1 MYQKPERDLHFC
13 LLWSRTSFWFLKLS
27 CPGLVCLPAWSLHL
41 SAVSP
46 GWIFGAK
53 VIYTE
58 LLIHRYVSVELIIL
72 TSLATYPLGLFYVYH
87 CIQIPENCLSLVEWL
102 QQVLFSASHSSCC
115 PKGGVHVCV
124 CVLKLICRLVCRSAE
139 DCVKMHVF
147 LLCWQIVFSRWNR
160 PCSNLSSSSVS
171 QERSALCG
179 DLYISTTAH

>member
-1 MYQKPERDLHFC
+1 MILG
-13 LLWSRTSFWFLKLS
+13 LS
-27 CPGLVCLPAWSLHL
+27 CPRLACLPACSLHL

-124 CVLKLICRLVCRSAE
+124 CSQTHMPISVQKCRRLCE
-139 DCVKMHVF
+139 DARIFTLLTDCLFKMK
-147 LLCWQIVFSRWNR
+147 
-160 PCSNLSSSSVS
+160 
-171 QERSALCG
+171 SALFQSQQLFSVTRAVCTLWRSIH
-179 DLYISTTAH
+179 LYDCPLAFVAYIQQ